1 MITKIIIFALINLS
15 LNSLSEKDFS
25 IKAVYET
32 IEPNENITLISSYC
46 KITKL
51 NIDGKFVDI
60 ISIQRDNYF
69 HYFYIFDNKGN
80 HTVFLSFDWPYCL
93 FLSYMFYNNKN

>member
-1 MITKIIIFALINLS
+1 MIAKIIIFILINLT

-51 NIDGKFVDI
+51 NIN
-60 ISIQRDNYF
+60 S
-69 HYFYIFDNKGN
+69 
-80 HTVFLSFDWPYCL
+80 
-93 FLSYMFYNNKN
+93 